1 MILAFENKYPL
12 LVCLV
17 RESIK
22 AWRYLGLK
30 RQSPPIV
37 QRWPI
42 RNMPEKNKTLFTM
55 RKRIG
60 RTPKASLS
68 VVAALVSLLVSHW
81 GKLVCCGRGGNLV
94 SPLVRALV
102 SWASWSL
109 QVGQS
114 AGRSVREVLL
124 GGTQDSLTV
133 TRLELGRYQLRFFL
147 IQCVQWHE
155 RWMSIFCMKN
165 KNVSRG
171 PIWGRIVLSHT
182 WF

>member
-1 MILAFENKYPL
+1 
-12 LVCLV
+12 
-17 RESIK
+17 
-22 AWRYLGLK
+22 
-30 RQSPPIV
+30 
-37 QRWPI
+37 
-42 RNMPEKNKTLFTM
+42 MPEKNKTLSTM

-81 GKLVCCGRGGNLV
+81 GKLVCGGRGGNLV

-102 SWASWSL
+102 SWGSWSL

-147 IQCVQWHE
+147 IQCV
-155 RWMSIFCMKN
+155 CNDK
-165 KNVSRG
+165 RG
-171 PIWGRIVLSHT
+171 VKC
-182 WF
+182 

>member
-1 MILAFENKYPL
+1 M
-12 LVCLV
+12 
-17 RESIK
+17 
-22 AWRYLGLK
+22 
-30 RQSPPIV
+30 

-42 RNMPEKNKTLFTM
+42 GNVPEKNKTLSTM

-81 GKLVCCGRGGNLV
+81 GKLVCGGRGGNLV

-102 SWASWSL
+102 SWGSWSL

-147 IQCVQWHE
+147 IQYNPGL
-155 RWMSIFCMKN
+155 MSIFCMKN

-171 PIWGRIVLSHT
+171 PICHRGGMVLSHT
-182 WF
+182 WV